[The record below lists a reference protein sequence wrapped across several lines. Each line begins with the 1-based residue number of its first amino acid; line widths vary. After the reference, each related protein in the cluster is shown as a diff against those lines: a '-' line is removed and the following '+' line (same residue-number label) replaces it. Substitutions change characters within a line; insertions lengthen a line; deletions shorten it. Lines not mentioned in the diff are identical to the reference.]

1 MITYRYFNQFV
12 NNSKSAGI
20 LLLILVLISLCIAN
34 SSFANSFQQVLDY
47 QIGTEILH
55 LKYPISVWINDGLM
69 AIFFLYVGLEIKR
82 ELLRGELADI
92 RQAALPIVAAF
103 GGMVFPA
110 VIYLIFNHNT
120 SHADGWAIP
129 MATDIA
135 FSLAIISMLGKNIP
149 TSLKIFLSA
158 LAIVDDLGA
167 IIVIALFYTDSIDWV
182 SMGVCG
188 GITIFLI
195 ILNKTGIKNLLFY
208 LVPGLLLWYF
218 MHHSG
223 IHATIAGVILAFI
236 IPLNNPANKIS
247 PSEKLEKQLH
257 LPVSFLIM
265 PLFALVNTNITFE
278 KDIFNH
284 FISPLSTGIIL
295 GLFAG
300 KVLGINILSW
310 LAIKIKWAKLPA
322 NCSFKEMLGV
332 GFLAGIGFTMS
343 IFVALLAFPKD
354 FESQNISKISI
365 LAASVISGVTGYIIL
380 RYRKSGIRHTA

>member
-1 MITYRYFNQFV
+1 MIIYRYFNQFAS
-12 NNSKSAGI
+12 NSKSAGI
-20 LLLILVLISLCIAN
+20 LLLILLLISLCIAN
-34 SSFANSFQQVLDY
+34 SSFANSFQHILDY
-47 QIGTEILH
+47 KIGTEILH

-92 RQAALPIVAAF
+92 RQAALPIVAAV

-110 VIYLIFNHNT
+110 VIYLVFNHNT

-135 FSLAIISMLGKNIP
+135 FSLAIISMLGENIP
-149 TSLKIFLSA
+149 ASLKIFLSA

-182 SMGVCG
+182 SLGVCG

-223 IHATIAGVILAFI
+223 IHATISGVIMAFT
-236 IPLNNPANKIS
+236 IPLKNSANKIS
-247 PSEKLEKQLH
+247 PLEKLEKQLH

-284 FISPLSTGIIL
+284 FISPLSAGIIL

-300 KVLGINILSW
+300 KFSVLIFYLG
-310 LAIKIKWAKLPA
+310 LP
-322 NCSFKEMLGV
+322 
-332 GFLAGIGFTMS
+332 
-343 IFVALLAFPKD
+343 
-354 FESQNISKISI
+354 
-365 LAASVISGVTGYIIL
+365 
-380 RYRKSGIRHTA
+380 

>member
-1 MITYRYFNQFV
+1 MIIYRYFNQFV

-34 SSFANSFQQVLDY
+34 SSFANSFQHVLDY

-110 VIYLIFNHNT
+110 VIYLVFNHNT

-182 SMGVCG
+182 SLGICG

-223 IHATIAGVILAFI
+223 IHATIAGVILAFT
-236 IPLNNPANKIS
+236 IPLKNPANKIS

-284 FISPLSTGIIL
+284 FINPLSAGIIL

>member
-1 MITYRYFNQFV
+1 M
-12 NNSKSAGI
+12 
-20 LLLILVLISLCIAN
+20 
-34 SSFANSFQQVLDY
+34 
-47 QIGTEILH
+47 
-55 LKYPISVWINDGLM
+55 
-69 AIFFLYVGLEIKR
+69 
-82 ELLRGELADI
+82 
-92 RQAALPIVAAF
+92 
-103 GGMVFPA
+103 
-110 VIYLIFNHNT
+110 
-120 SHADGWAIP
+120 AIP

-149 TSLKIFLSA
+149 ASLKIFLSA

-182 SMGVCG
+182 SMGICG

-223 IHATIAGVILAFI
+223 IHATIAGVILAFT
-236 IPLNNPANKIS
+236 IPLKNPANKIS
-247 PSEKLEKQLH
+247 PLEKLEKQLH

-284 FISPLSTGIIL
+284 FINPLSAGIIL

-322 NCSFKEMLGV
+322 TCSFKEMLGV

>member
-1 MITYRYFNQFV
+1 MIIYRYFNQFV
-12 NNSKSAGI
+12 SNSKSAGI

-34 SSFANSFQQVLDY
+34 SSFANSFQHVLDY

-82 ELLRGELADI
+82 ELLRGKLADI
-92 RQAALPIVAAF
+92 WQAALPIVAAV

-110 VIYLIFNHNT
+110 VIYLVFNHNT

-149 TSLKIFLSA
+149 ASLKIFLSA

-182 SMGVCG
+182 SLGVCG

-223 IHATIAGVILAFI
+223 IHATIAGVILAFT
-236 IPLNNPANKIS
+236 IPLKNPANKIS

-284 FISPLSTGIIL
+284 FISPLSIGIIL

-380 RYRKSGIRHTA
+380 RYRKSGIRHAA

>member
-1 MITYRYFNQFV
+1 MIIYRYFNQFV
-12 NNSKSAGI
+12 SNSKSAGI

-34 SSFANSFQQVLDY
+34 SSFANSFQHVLDY

-110 VIYLIFNHNT
+110 VIYLVFNHNT

-182 SMGVCG
+182 SMGICG

-247 PSEKLEKQLH
+247 PLEKLEKQLH

-284 FISPLSTGIIL
+284 FINPLSAGIIL

>member
-1 MITYRYFNQFV
+1 MIIYRYFNQFV
-12 NNSKSAGI
+12 SNSKSAGI

-34 SSFANSFQQVLDY
+34 SSFANSFQRVLDY

-92 RQAALPIVAAF
+92 RQAALPIVAAV

-110 VIYLIFNHNT
+110 VIYLVFNHNT

-182 SMGVCG
+182 SMGICG

-223 IHATIAGVILAFI
+223 IHATIAGVILAFT
-236 IPLNNPANKIS
+236 IPLKNPANKIS
-247 PSEKLEKQLH
+247 PLEKLEKQLH

-300 KVLGINILSW
+300 KVIGINILSW

-380 RYRKSGIRHTA
+380 RFRKSGIRHTA

>member
-1 MITYRYFNQFV
+1 MIIYRYFNQFV
-12 NNSKSAGI
+12 SNSKSAGI

-34 SSFANSFQQVLDY
+34 SSFANSFQHVLDY

-110 VIYLIFNHNT
+110 VIYLVFNHNT

-182 SMGVCG
+182 SLGICG

-223 IHATIAGVILAFI
+223 IHATIAGVILAFT

-247 PSEKLEKQLH
+247 PLEKLEKQLH

-284 FISPLSTGIIL
+284 FINPLSAGIIL

-322 NCSFKEMLGV
+322 NCSFKEMLGA

-380 RYRKSGIRHTA
+380 RFRKSGIRHTA

>member
-1 MITYRYFNQFV
+1 MIIYRYFNQFV
-12 NNSKSAGI
+12 SNSKSAGI

-34 SSFANSFQQVLDY
+34 SSFANSFQHVLDY
-47 QIGTEILH
+47 QIGTDRLH

-92 RQAALPIVAAF
+92 RQAALPIVAAV

-110 VIYLIFNHNT
+110 VIYLVFNHNT
-120 SHADGWAIP
+120 SYADGWAIP

-149 TSLKIFLSA
+149 ASLKIFLSA

-182 SMGVCG
+182 SLGVCG

-223 IHATIAGVILAFI
+223 IHATIAGVILAFT
-236 IPLNNPANKIS
+236 IPLKNPANKIS
-247 PSEKLEKQLH
+247 PLEKLEKQLH

-322 NCSFKEMLGV
+322 NCSFKDMIGV

-365 LAASVISGVTGYIIL
+365 LAASVISGVTRYIIL
-380 RYRKSGIRHTA
+380 RFRKSGIRHTA

>member
-1 MITYRYFNQFV
+1 MIIYRYFNQFV

-34 SSFANSFQQVLDY
+34 SSFANSFQHVLDY

-55 LKYPISVWINDGLM
+55 LKYPISVWINNGLM

-110 VIYLIFNHNT
+110 VIYLVFNHNT

-182 SMGVCG
+182 SMGICG

-223 IHATIAGVILAFI
+223 IHATIAGVILAFT

-247 PSEKLEKQLH
+247 PLEKLEKQLH

-322 NCSFKEMLGV
+322 NCSFKEMLGA

-380 RYRKSGIRHTA
+380 RFRKSGIRHTA

>member
-1 MITYRYFNQFV
+1 MIKYRYFNQFV
-12 NNSKSAGI
+12 SNSKSAGI

-34 SSFANSFQQVLDY
+34 SSFANSFQHVLDY

-110 VIYLIFNHNT
+110 VIYLVFNHNT

-182 SMGVCG
+182 SMGICG

-223 IHATIAGVILAFI
+223 IHATIAGVILAFT

-247 PSEKLEKQLH
+247 PLEKLEKQLH

-278 KDIFNH
+278 KDIFSH
-284 FISPLSTGIIL
+284 FISPLSAGIIF

-322 NCSFKEMLGV
+322 NCSFKEMLGA

>member
-1 MITYRYFNQFV
+1 MIKYRYFNQFV

-20 LLLILVLISLCIAN
+20 LLLILVLISLCLAN
-34 SSFANSFQQVLDY
+34 SSFANSFQHVLDY

-110 VIYLIFNHNT
+110 VIYLVFNHNT

-182 SMGVCG
+182 SLGICG

-223 IHATIAGVILAFI
+223 IHATIAGVILAFT
-236 IPLNNPANKIS
+236 IPLKNPANKIS

-284 FISPLSTGIIL
+284 FINPLSAGIIL

>member
-1 MITYRYFNQFV
+1 
-12 NNSKSAGI
+12 
-20 LLLILVLISLCIAN
+20 
-34 SSFANSFQQVLDY
+34 
-47 QIGTEILH
+47 
-55 LKYPISVWINDGLM
+55 
-69 AIFFLYVGLEIKR
+69 
-82 ELLRGELADI
+82 
-92 RQAALPIVAAF
+92 
-103 GGMVFPA
+103 
-110 VIYLIFNHNT
+110 
-120 SHADGWAIP
+120 
-129 MATDIA
+129 
-135 FSLAIISMLGKNIP
+135 
-149 TSLKIFLSA
+149 
-158 LAIVDDLGA
+158 
-167 IIVIALFYTDSIDWV
+167 
-182 SMGVCG
+182 
-188 GITIFLI
+188 
-195 ILNKTGIKNLLFY
+195 
-208 LVPGLLLWYF
+208 

-223 IHATIAGVILAFI
+223 IHATIAGVILAFT
-236 IPLNNPANKIS
+236 IPLKNPANKIS
-247 PSEKLEKQLH
+247 PLEKLEKQLH

-300 KVLGINILSW
+300 KVLGINFLSW